1 MTQKTHYQLCQMVI
15 WRGFAQKT
23 TLRYVPCGS
32 EGVNHEDRYDY
43 MVENLPDGFMGN
55 TKEEFLELGVM
66 PLTNN
71 WILTIVVDGLEDDN
85 PAPVLAMDDPF
96 IQEHKNVNPSAFSG
110 L

>member
-1 MTQKTHYQLCQMVI
+1 M
-15 WRGFAQKT
+15 

-32 EGVNHEDRYDY
+32 EGVNHEDRFDY
-43 MVENLPDGFMGN
+43 MVENLPEGFMDN

-66 PLTNN
+66 PLMNQ

-96 IQEHKNVNPSAFSG
+96 IRDHKIVNPAAFSR
-110 L
+110 LQ